1 MIQKHSSKIAM
12 VHYIDLNG
20 LGQFQQYVDD
30 DVQQCHFVHEY
41 EDRLID
47 NEYQWYEKLYLTYD
61 IHRPNQFEQI

>member
-1 MIQKHSSKIAM
+1 MG
-12 VHYIDLNG
+12 HYTGLKG

-41 EDRLID
+41 KDKLTD
-47 NEYQWYEKLYLTYD
+47 DDYQWSEKINLIYD

>member
-12 VHYIDLNG
+12 GHYTG
-20 LGQFQQYVDD
+20 LKELGHFRQYVDD

-41 EDRLID
+41 EDKLTD
-47 NEYQWYEKLYLTYD
+47 DEYQWSEKIYLIYD

>member
-12 VHYIDLNG
+12 GHYTGLKR
-20 LGQFQQYVDD
+20 LGQFRQYVDD

-41 EDRLID
+41 EDKLTD
-47 NEYQWYEKLYLTYD
+47 DEYQWSEKIYLIYD

>member
-12 VHYIDLNG
+12 GHYTGLKG
-20 LGQFQQYVDD
+20 LGQFRRYVDD

-41 EDRLID
+41 EDKLTD
-47 NEYQWYEKLYLTYD
+47 DEYQWSEKIYLIYD